1 MSPSTHRWPGAVNPP
16 LPAPRLPCRNP
27 PPAGT
32 SLPFLSGGSLNI
44 LGGSL

>member
-1 MSPSTHRWPGAVNPP
+1 MALCHFAAAHPPPRSPP
-16 LPAPRLPCRNP
+16 LAPFH